1 MSNESTK
8 ISHFSDSELIEMYKK
23 TSDKSYIGELYK
35 RYTHLVYGTC
45 LYYLKDEDEAKDSV
59 INIFEKLFVELKK
72 HEVNS
77 FKGWLT
83 FVVRNYCFDLLR
95 KTETRNNVYTEYA
108 LEEKY
113 NDIADAEDATE
124 VEIKL
129 ENLEKA
135 MKELVPF
142 QRKCIELFYLEDLS
156 YAQIVA
162 KTGLT
167 ANEVKSYLQNG
178 KRNLK
183 LLLVNTK

>member
-1 MSNESTK
+1 
-8 ISHFSDSELIEMYKK
+8 
-23 TSDKSYIGELYK
+23 
-35 RYTHLVYGTC
+35 
-45 LYYLKDEDEAKDSV
+45 V

-95 KTETRNNVYTEYA
+95 KVETRNSVYTEYA
-108 LEEKY
+108 LEAKY
-113 NDIADAEDATE
+113 NDIADAEDTVDAE
-124 VEIKL
+124 KKL

-135 MKELVPF
+135 MSELVPF